1 VKSGDAAVYMQANCD
16 FHFTLYRAQ
25 PQKTLTQLIETLW
38 LQFGPYMR
46 VLYGRVPNNAE
57 LNDRHQAAI
66 AAIEANDAECA
77 SRRHRARYLGRHGLA
92 GPQRPRA

>member
-1 VKSGDAAVYMQANCD
+1 MQANYD

-46 VLYGRVPNNAE
+46 VVYGRVSGAK
-57 LNDRHQAAI
+57 LNDSHQQAIRAVEAGDAEALRTAI
-66 AAIEANDAECA
+66 ATDIADGMGL
-77 SRRHRARYLGRHGLA
+77 LGRTGLPSVGA
-92 GPQRPRA
+92 IAP